1 MSDKSELQTAGKEE
15 SESEEMDTE
24 FDDYHLESY
33 DQSEDLDLEEDYLNR
48 LKLQRKR
55 VSLPSRR
62 SRSSHNCIS
71 TTRTNYAER

>member
-1 MSDKSELQTAGKEE
+1 MSDKAEFQTAEKEE
-15 SESEEMDTE
+15 TESEGIDTE

-55 VSLPSRR
+55 VIQHPRR
-62 SRSSHNCIS
+62 SKNSPSFI
-71 TTRTNYAER
+71 